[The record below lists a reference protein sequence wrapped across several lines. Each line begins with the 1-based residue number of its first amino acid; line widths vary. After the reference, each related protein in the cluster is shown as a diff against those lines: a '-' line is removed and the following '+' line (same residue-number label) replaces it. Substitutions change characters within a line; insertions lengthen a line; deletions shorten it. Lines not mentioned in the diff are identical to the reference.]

1 MSVDTDRGRLPAR
14 EKEGPGMEESVLVI
28 HPSDNVGI
36 AKREIQ
42 AGEPLTGLQGSPI
55 RARANIPASHKVAL
69 VEIGENRPV
78 IKYGETIG
86 LAKSKILAGDWV
98 HTHNLKS
105 ERG

>member
-1 MSVDTDRGRLPAR
+1 
-14 EKEGPGMEESVLVI
+14 MEETVLII

-36 AKREIQ
+36 AKKEIQ
-42 AGEPLTGLQGSPI
+42 AGELLVGLQGSPF
-55 RARANIPASHKVAL
+55 RARADIPASHKVAR
-69 VEIGENRPV
+69 VDIGENRPV